1 MRGSLT
7 TRLCLLTGA
16 LVVIGMMIHAFGAA
30 TIDHATITEVVHDVS
45 ILDPNSRKAS
55 PAEVSGVFEVPQ
67 IMKTGGDSRS
77 EMISTDRT
85 ITRVGADTLF
95 SFEPR
100 SRTINLQEGSL
111 LFQSQPGN
119 GGGTIRTAAVTAAVL
134 GTTIIVAATKDGGFK
149 LLVLEG
155 TGYVRMPNGKHAT
168 VHAGQ
173 MIFVPPG
180 GETLGPVLEFR
191 LLDEVATSDLVMGFK
206 TRLPSWRK
214 IQREI
219 LLQEKLI
226 AEGEYL
232 APGLV
237 VGGIIDPNT
246 RINGTRPHPTPP
258 QQRHIFTTTI
268 ITVIP
273 PKPPPGGGG
282 SPPPSGGP

>member
-214 IQREI
+214 IAAASDAAAAAAYLHYDHHHGNTAQAAARGRRQPAAQRRSVSRVLKNFREI
-219 LLQEKLI
+219 N
-226 AEGEYL
+226 L
-232 APGLV
+232 A
-237 VGGIIDPNT
+237 D
-246 RINGTRPHPTPP
+246 R
-258 QQRHIFTTTI
+258 
-268 ITVIP
+268 
-273 PKPPPGGGG
+273 
-282 SPPPSGGP
+282 